1 MTNSEFRELATL
13 YLEDA
18 IDADGLEQL
27 NRELANSPE
36 RVREFN
42 DLRLLLGA
50 LPELTREADVALEKR
65 PDRSPRLVLRILA
78 AAACFVV
85 GISLW
90 FNQPPGVTPGENP
103 THYASALTITKLAPG
118 WMCESRGARFTKLA
132 PGRVRLD
139 QGELH
144 VKSAAVGPGEDARSP
159 LSIETQA
166 GIATAKGTEFYI
178 GNHQKNKQK
187 GNKMNAMHATRV
199 LVLSGIVTLTNQFGA
214 VAGEA
219 NDLLVADPDSA
230 PVKETVKANSQ
241 FAVDLYKQ
249 VSRENEGKNIFFS
262 PYSISSA
269 LAMTAEGARGETAA
283 EMADVLHFP
292 AVAKR
297 VGESAQLIPWR
308 SSLIHT
314 GFEQLNSVLDRA
326 ANDPTVIEKRERLTA
341 LRTKLAE
348 AKVVTQKAKE
358 WQAHRS
364 CVDAENKL
372 VAQINELA
380 AQIDPFELNIA
391 NAIWAEKTFSIEAP
405 YRETV
410 GKHYGT
416 GAFRAADFKG
426 NADGERDKINSWV
439 EGKTKDRI
447 KDLIGKGVLTDT
459 TRMVLV
465 NAIYFKGEWAS
476 PFKEANTK
484 DADFTTADGTKT
496 TTPTMHG
503 GSGDA
508 SYAAFNADGTLFATP
523 DRVPIRGNDP
533 GPARYPDAGG
543 FAMAKLPYKGDEISM
558 VLIAPMAH
566 DGLNAIEEKL
576 SSAKLDEWVG
586 KLKQRQ
592 TQIVLPTFKLETEY
606 ALGEGGTDP
615 KGILPAMGMKRA
627 FTDPR
632 LENSADF
639 SGMHV
644 PASPMDALYI
654 GKVIHKAFLEVN
666 EKGTEAAAATAVAMS
681 SPASLPRTEPFN
693 PVFKADKPFLMLIR
707 HDATGAILFMG
718 RMMTPPEDGGD

>member
-1 MTNSEFRELATL
+1 MTDDQFRELVTL

-18 IDADGLEQL
+18 IGADGLEQL
-27 NRELANSPE
+27 NRALANSQE
-36 RVREFN
+36 RTREFN
-42 DLRLLLGA
+42 DLRLLTGA
-50 LPELTREADVALEKR
+50 LPEIMREAEAVPPTKTIR
-65 PDRSPRLVLRILA
+65 FPHPLRWIAA
-78 AAACFVV
+78 AAACLVI
-85 GISLW
+85 G
-90 FNQPPGVTPGENP
+90 
-103 THYASALTITKLAPG
+103 LTIWLQQPQEAAPGKLPRQVASLATTELAPG
-118 WMCESRGARFTKLA
+118 WVCESRGATFTVVA
-132 PGRVRLD
+132 PGRVRLE
-139 QGELH
+139 QGELF
-144 VKSAAVGPGEDARSP
+144 VKSVAMEPGQDERAP
-159 LSIETQA
+159 LSIETDA
-166 GIATAKGTEFYI
+166 GVATAKGTEFFI
-178 GNHQKNKQK
+178 GSHDKQR
-187 GNKMNAMHATRV
+187 GEEMNALKATRV

-269 LAMTAEGARGETAA
+269 LAMAAEGARGETAD
-283 EMADVLHFP
+283 EMAEVLHFP
-292 AVAKR
+292 AAAKR
-297 VGESAQLIPWR
+297 VGEGAQLIPWR

-326 ANDPTVIEKRERLTA
+326 ANDPTVTEKRKRLEELKA
-341 LRTKLAE
+341 KLAE

-426 NADGERDKINSWV
+426 NADGEREKINSWV

-447 KDLIGKGVLTDT
+447 KDLIGKGVLTEY

-508 SYAAFNADGTLFATP
+508 SYAAFNADGSLFATP
-523 DRVPIRGNDP
+523 DRVPAWGNDP

-558 VLIAPMAH
+558 ILIAPMSH

-576 SSAKLDEWVG
+576 SSARLDEWIG

-592 TQIVLPTFKLETEY
+592 TQIVLPKFKLETDY

-666 EKGTEAAAATAVAMS
+666 EKGTEAAAATAVSMI

>member
-1 MTNSEFRELATL
+1 MTDDRFRELVTL
-13 YLEDA
+13 YCEGVL
-18 IDADGLEQL
+18 DADGIEQL
-27 NRELANSPE
+27 NRELASSPD
-36 RVREFN
+36 RVRAFN
-42 DLRLLLGA
+42 DLRLLMGA
-50 LPELTREADVALEKR
+50 LPEIMRESEAV
-65 PDRSPRLVLRILA
+65 SPTKTIRFPHPLLWIAA
-78 AAACFVV
+78 AAACLVI
-85 GISLW
+85 GLTMLLQQPQETAPGRPSPQAASLA
-90 FNQPPGVTPGENP
+90 TTE
-103 THYASALTITKLAPG
+103 LAPG
-118 WMCESRGARFTKLA
+118 WVCESRGATFSVVA
-132 PGRVRLD
+132 PGRVRLE
-139 QGELH
+139 QGELF
-144 VKSAAVGPGEDARSP
+144 VKSVAMDAGKGERRP
-159 LSIETQA
+159 LSIETDA
-166 GIATAKGTEFYI
+166 GVATAKGTEFFI
-178 GNHQKNKQK
+178 GSHDKQR
-187 GNKMNAMHATRV
+187 GEEMNAMKATRV

-219 NDLLVADPDSA
+219 NDLLVANPDSA

-269 LAMTAEGARGETAA
+269 LAMAAEGARGETAD
-283 EMADVLHFP
+283 EMAEVLHFP
-292 AVAKR
+292 AAAKR
-297 VGESAQLIPWR
+297 VGENAQLIPWR

-326 ANDPTVIEKRERLTA
+326 ANDPTVTEKRKRLEELKA
-341 LRTKLAE
+341 KLAE

-372 VAQINELA
+372 VAEINKLA

-426 NADGERDKINSWV
+426 NADGEREKINSWV

-447 KDLIGKGVLTDT
+447 KDLIGKGVLTEY

-508 SYAAFNADGTLFATP
+508 SYAAFNVDGSLFATP
-523 DRVPIRGNDP
+523 DRVPAWGNDP
-533 GPARYPDAGG
+533 GPARYPGTGG

-566 DGLNAIEEKL
+566 DGLSAVEKKL
-576 SSAKLDEWVG
+576 SSAKLDEWIG

-592 TQIVLPTFKLETEY
+592 TQIVLPKFKLETDY

-666 EKGTEAAAATAVAMS
+666 EKGTEAAAATAVAMI
-681 SPASLPRTEPFN
+681 SPTSGPSTAPFI

>member
-1 MTNSEFRELATL
+1 MTDNQFRELVTL
-13 YLEDA
+13 YCEGVLDA
-18 IDADGLEQL
+18 EGIEQL
-27 NRELANSPE
+27 NRELASFPD
-36 RVREFN
+36 RVRAFN
-42 DLRLLLGA
+42 DLRLLMGA
-50 LPELTREADVALEKR
+50 LPEIMHESGAVR
-65 PDRSPRLVLRILA
+65 PTKTIRFPQPLLWIA
-78 AAACFVV
+78 AMAACLVIGLTMWLQQPQETAPGRLPSQAASLVV
-85 GISLW
+85 
-90 FNQPPGVTPGENP
+90 TE
-103 THYASALTITKLAPG
+103 LAPG
-118 WMCESRGARFTKLA
+118 WVCESRGATFSIIA
-132 PGRVRLD
+132 PGRVRLE
-139 QGELH
+139 QGELF
-144 VKSAAVGPGEDARSP
+144 VKSVAMEEGKGERRP
-159 LSIETQA
+159 LSIETDA
-166 GIATAKGTEFYI
+166 GVATAKGTEFFI
-178 GNHQKNKQK
+178 GSHNKQR
-187 GNKMNAMHATRV
+187 GDEMNAMKATRV

>member
-1 MTNSEFRELATL
+1 MTDDQFRELVTL

-18 IDADGLEQL
+18 IGADGLEQL
-27 NRELANSPE
+27 NRALANSQE
-36 RVREFN
+36 RTREFN
-42 DLRLLLGA
+42 DLRLLTGA
-50 LPELTREADVALEKR
+50 LPEIMREAEAVPPTKTIR
-65 PDRSPRLVLRILA
+65 FPHPLRWIAA
-78 AAACFVV
+78 AAACLVI
-85 GISLW
+85 G
-90 FNQPPGVTPGENP
+90 
-103 THYASALTITKLAPG
+103 LTIWLQQPQEAAPGKLPRQVASLATTELAPG
-118 WMCESRGARFTKLA
+118 WVCESRGATFTVVA
-132 PGRVRLD
+132 PGRVRLE
-139 QGELH
+139 QGELF
-144 VKSAAVGPGEDARSP
+144 VKSVAMEPGQDERAP
-159 LSIETQA
+159 LSIETDA
-166 GIATAKGTEFYI
+166 GVATAKGTEFFI
-178 GNHQKNKQK
+178 GSHDKQR
-187 GNKMNAMHATRV
+187 GEEMNALKATRV

-269 LAMTAEGARGETAA
+269 LAMAAEGARGETAD
-283 EMADVLHFP
+283 EMAEVLHFP
-292 AVAKR
+292 AAAKR

-326 ANDPTVIEKRERLTA
+326 ANDPTVTEKRKRLEELKA
-341 LRTKLAE
+341 KLAE
-348 AKVVTQKAKE
+348 AKVATQKAKE
-358 WQAHRS
+358 WQARNALLE
-364 CVDAENKL
+364 VEQKL
-372 VAQINELA
+372 AGEINELA

-426 NADGERDKINSWV
+426 NADGEREKINSWV

-447 KDLIGKGVLTDT
+447 KDLIGKGVLTEY

-508 SYAAFNADGTLFATP
+508 SYAAFDADGTSLRHAGQGPHLGAMT
-523 DRVPIRGNDP
+523 P
-533 GPARYPDAGG
+533 GPPGIQACRW
-543 FAMAKLPYKGDEISM
+543 LR
-558 VLIAPMAH
+558 H
-566 DGLNAIEEKL
+566 
-576 SSAKLDEWVG
+576 G
-586 KLKQRQ
+586 K
-592 TQIVLPTFKLETEY
+592 
-606 ALGEGGTDP
+606 
-615 KGILPAMGMKRA
+615 
-627 FTDPR
+627 
-632 LENSADF
+632 
-639 SGMHV
+639 
-644 PASPMDALYI
+644 
-654 GKVIHKAFLEVN
+654 
-666 EKGTEAAAATAVAMS
+666 AAV
-681 SPASLPRTEPFN
+681 
-693 PVFKADKPFLMLIR
+693 
-707 HDATGAILFMG
+707 
-718 RMMTPPEDGGD
+718 